1 MLEFKLEYY
10 FNLYKDTVLVSTTKF
25 KDTFIKKHGD
35 FELLPE
41 LINMIQKYQYKKYGN
56 LLQTGKIISR
66 DIKRGSFN
74 KREYSR
80 VHSRFGTKEERNR
93 RKIKEAHNGR

>member
-10 FNLYKDTVLVSTTKF
+10 FELYKDTVLLSTTKF
-25 KDTFIKKHGD
+25 KDVFTKKHGE

-56 LLQTGKIISR
+56 LLQTGKVITR
-66 DIKRGSFN
+66 GVKRGTFN
-74 KREYSR
+74 NREYAR
-80 VHSRFGTKEERNR
+80 NRNRFGTKEDRIK
-93 RKIKEAHNGR
+93 RKLGELHK

>member
-10 FNLYKDTVLVSTTKF
+10 FNLYKDTILLSTTKF
-25 KDTFIKKHGD
+25 KDVFTKKHGE

-56 LLQTGKIISR
+56 LLQTGKVITR
-66 DIKRGSFN
+66 NVKKGTFN
-74 KREYSR
+74 QREYAR
-80 VHSRFGTKEERNR
+80 NHNRFGTREERIQ
-93 RKIKEAHNGR
+93 RKLGELHK

>member
-10 FNLYKDTVLVSTTKF
+10 FNLYKDSVVVSTAKF
-25 KDTFIKKHGD
+25 KDVFIKKHGD

-56 LLQTGKIISR
+56 LLQTGKVITR
-66 DIKRGSFN
+66 NVKKGTFN
-74 KREYSR
+74 NREYAR
-80 VHSRFGTKEERNR
+80 NRNRFGTREDRIR
-93 RKIKEAHNGR
+93 RKLGELHK